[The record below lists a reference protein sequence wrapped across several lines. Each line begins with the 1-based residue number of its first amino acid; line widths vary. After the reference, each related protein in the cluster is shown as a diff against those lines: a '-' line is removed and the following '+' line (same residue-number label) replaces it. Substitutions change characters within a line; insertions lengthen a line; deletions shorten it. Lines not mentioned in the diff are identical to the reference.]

1 MKIGDFDTN
10 ERVFV
15 IAEIGNNHEGSVSA
29 AEEMIVRAAESGADA
44 VKFQSIDPKQLVAPN
59 ETQRLAQLE
68 RFRLTDEE
76 YLHLANVAGRE
87 GLAFLSTPFYL
98 GAVEILD
105 PLVPAFKIASGDN
118 DFIPLLKA
126 VAETRKPILLSTG
139 MSDLSTIAES
149 VRTIDTFWRDFEE
162 AEVPGIALLHC
173 VSSYP
178 TAMSDANIG
187 FLKELASLGHVLG
200 YSDHTIGT
208 EAVSLAIALGARVV
222 EKHFTLDKNFSD
234 FRDHQLSCD
243 PDDMKVYCETVRN
256 SETLLGAG
264 PKRLLACEEGTNAAA
279 RRHIVAAADLPV
291 GHVLEWSDLAWLR
304 PGGGQAPGTEAELIG
319 KRLEVSLPAGASIT
333 PEQAR

>member
-1 MKIGDFDTN
+1 MLL
-10 ERVFV
+10 
-15 IAEIGNNHEGSVSA
+15 
-29 AEEMIVRAAESGADA
+29 
-44 VKFQSIDPKQLVAPN
+44 FQSIDPKQLVAPN

-68 RFRLTDEE
+68 RFRLKDKE
-76 YLHLANVAGRE
+76 YLQLANVAGRE

-98 GAVEILD
+98 GAVEFLD
-105 PLVPAFKIASGDN
+105 PLVPAFKISSGDN

-126 VAETRKPILLSTG
+126 VAKTRKPILLSTG

-149 VRTIDTFWRDFEE
+149 VRAIDTFWRNFEE

-243 PDDMKVYCETVRN
+243 PDEMKVYCETIRN
-256 SETLLGAG
+256 AETLQEQARNVFLPVKKERTPPREDISLRRWICQLAMYWNGATLLGYA
-264 PKRLLACEEGTNAAA
+264 LA
-279 RRHIVAAADLPV
+279 VAKHL
-291 GHVLEWSDLAWLR
+291 GR
-304 PGGGQAPGTEAELIG
+304 KQN
-319 KRLEVSLPAGASIT
+319 
-333 PEQAR
+333 